1 MSPTFLSPY
10 DEYTLSHYA
19 SVTREHIFAGLGP
32 RLPGQG
38 RSVERSIDVAT
49 GESVAFSYE
58 LAGLGSRFLAVF
70 IDLTIQIFVLIAAVL
85 LLAWVVSAFPNKP
98 HVSSPQL
105 QKIASAIV
113 EGVFIFALFML
124 FFGYF
129 ILFEWLWQGRTPGKR
144 LLGIRVVRD
153 GGFPVD
159 LISSVIRNV
168 VRILEAALGFYA
180 ISAVSALLSPLNRR
194 LGDLAAGTI
203 VVRDQRYERDRAL
216 PLINRSYED
225 PVVREVGARER
236 ELVRRYA
243 ERRTSLSP
251 ESRLRLA
258 ATIAAS
264 VRPKLTASFDHLD
277 DDALLVFLAENALS

>member
-1 MSPTFLSPY
+1 
-10 DEYTLSHYA
+10 
-19 SVTREHIFAGLGP
+19 
-32 RLPGQG
+32 
-38 RSVERSIDVAT
+38 VERTIDVAT

-70 IDLTIQIFVLIAAVL
+70 IDLTIQVTVLIGTL
-85 LLAWVVSAFPNKP
+85 LIFAWIGSAFPSGKTP
-98 HVSSPQL
+98 AASPQI
-105 QKIASAIV
+105 QKIANAVVI
-113 EGVFIFALFML
+113 GVFIFALFML

-159 LISSVIRNV
+159 LISSIIRNV

-180 ISAVSALLSPLNRR
+180 VSAISALLSPQNRR

-203 VVRDQRYERDRAL
+203 VVRDQRYERSRAL
-216 PLINRSYED
+216 PFTDLRDD
-225 PVVREVGARER
+225 PVVRDVGPRQR
-236 ELVRRYA
+236 ELIRQYV
-243 ERRTSLSP
+243 ERRTALNT

-258 ATIAAS
+258 RTIAGA
-264 VRPKLTASFDHLD
+264 VRPKLAASYDHLD
-277 DDALLVFLAENALS
+277 DDSLLVFLAENAL